1 MIICQFDAR
10 NLTENFTCCLINIH
24 IQDLSLSLSLLFNR
38 YLLSTYCVPGP
49 GDINKISHC
58 EAATFCHLP
67 ENAVCKQQSQT
78 SEELS
83 LTLKELIPTLM
94 AESEEELR
102 ACWWGWKRRV
112 KKLASNSNLKKRRSW
127 HLVPSLHGKQMGKSG
142 SSNRS
147 YFLGLQN
154 HFGWWLQPQN

>member
-1 MIICQFDAR
+1 MLFNKHTHSR
-10 NLTENFTCCLINIH
+10 Y
-24 IQDLSLSLSLLFNR
+24 LSLSLLFNR

-58 EAATFCHLP
+58 KAATFCHLP

-83 LTLKELIPTLM
+83 PTLKELIPTLM

-102 ACWWGWKRRV
+102 T
-112 KKLASNSNLKKRRSW
+112 S
-127 HLVPSLHGKQMGKSG
+127 
-142 SSNRS
+142 
-147 YFLGLQN
+147 
-154 HFGWWLQPQN
+154 

>member
-1 MIICQFDAR
+1 MGIRLPLRAEVEL
-10 NLTENFTCCLINIH
+10 LTAQSHKECGHHTAMLCEH
-24 IQDLSLSLSLLFNR
+24 
-38 YLLSTYCVPGP
+38 YCVPGP

-58 EAATFCHLP
+58 KAATFCHLP

-102 ACWWGWKRRV
+102 T
-112 KKLASNSNLKKRRSW
+112 S
-127 HLVPSLHGKQMGKSG
+127 
-142 SSNRS
+142 
-147 YFLGLQN
+147 
-154 HFGWWLQPQN
+154 